1 MHIGRSVRIKK
12 HGLKKINARFCY
24 DSTTGHCLPGL
35 LLLLLCQ
42 NCVKDLLRSSLKQWA
57 RLSLQ
62 PCVVYCRYNL
72 RSGQETDC
80 GGEAVDEWNRL
91 FGSNYNVLISS
102 AFWVGSNI
110 LASVASSEAAHSSG
124 WECGAG
130 VQRNIRLPT
139 TNGPKSW
146 NPFSNVKT
154 TAMRE

>member
-1 MHIGRSVRIKK
+1 MTVQKATVCRG
-12 HGLKKINARFCY
+12 F
-24 DSTTGHCLPGL
+24 L
-35 LLLLLCQ
+35 LSLLCQ

-57 RLSLQ
+57 RLSLRGFTWGKPRILVLHSLPATM
-62 PCVVYCRYNL
+62 PCVVYYRYNL

-80 GGEAVDEWNRL
+80 AGEAVDEWNRL

-110 LASVASSEAAHSSG
+110 LASGASSEAAHDSG
-124 WECGAG
+124 RERGAG

-146 NPFSNVKT
+146 NPFSNVKK
-154 TAMRE
+154 TAVRE